1 MKLWLISHF
10 KAKKNIKKESKVFL
24 RYVNAKGNVYFFR

>member
-10 KAKKNIKKESKVFL
+10 KAKKIKKESKIFL